1 MIIIS
6 VVLVEHVWPSVL
18 AAPDPELV
26 AQRDQLEGCAEEK
39 KKKKTKKENSKKEK
53 LTKKARKNAAKKR
66 QKNNKR
72 KMQHESAEQ

>member
-26 AQRDQLEGCAEEK
+26 AQCDQLEGCAEEK

-53 LTKKARKNAAKKR
+53 LTKKARKNAAKKA
-66 QKNNKR
+66 R
-72 KMQHESAEQ
+72 KKQRP

>member
-26 AQRDQLEGCAEEK
+26 AQCDQLEGCAEKKK

-66 QKNNKR
+66 QKKKKR
-72 KMQHESAEQ
+72 E